1 MANNKLNF
9 TKATLETLPKPS
21 AGKRAYYYDT
31 KMRGLGV
38 SITSNGTYSFIVY
51 RWVNGKPERVTLG
64 RFPDLSI
71 EQARRKA
78 EVINATIAQGGN
90 PNDQRRAER
99 AEITFGAL
107 FNEYLDKH
115 AKVYKRSWDEDQSIF
130 NRYLLP
136 WQSRK
141 LSTITQNDIESLH
154 QKIGLN
160 KGYYAA
166 NRLLALCS
174 TVFNKAIKFELWDKK
189 NPTLDI
195 KKFPE
200 EERDRFLQV
209 DELPRFFQ
217 ALSQESNDNIR
228 DYITLSLLTGARK
241 SDVLAMCWDQIN
253 LDRQEWRIPRTKNE
267 TPQTVT
273 LTEEACFLLKQR
285 KTTATN
291 NFVFPSTG
299 KTGHLTEPKKG
310 WRRILKKAG
319 IVDLRIHDLRRT
331 LGSWQARTGASL
343 LIIGKSLNH
352 ISPQSTAVYARLDLD
367 PVRASVE
374 KATKA
379 MLEAAGI
386 KGVEINE
393 LQRIPP
399 TKKDE
404 VIKILENS

>member
-1 MANNKLNF
+1 MAKNKLNF
-9 TKATLETLPKPS
+9 TKAILETLPIPP

-38 SITSNGTYSFIVY
+38 SITSNDTRSFIVY
-51 RWVNGKPERVTLG
+51 RKISGKPERITLG

-78 EVINATIAQGGN
+78 ESINATIAQGDN
-90 PNDQRRAER
+90 PNDRRRAER

-107 FNEYLDKH
+107 FNEYLEQH
-115 AKVYKRSWDEDQSIF
+115 AKIYKRSWDEDQSIF
-130 NRYLLP
+130 NRYLTP

-141 LSTITQNDIESLH
+141 LSTITKAHIKKLH
-154 QKIGLN
+154 QEIGRN
-160 KGYYAA
+160 NGHYAA

-174 TVFNKAIKFELWDKK
+174 TVFNKATEFDLWDKE
-189 NPTLDI
+189 NPALDI
-195 KKFPE
+195 KRFPE
-200 EERDRFLQV
+200 QSRDRFLQA

-217 ALSQESNDNIR
+217 AVSQESNDNIR
-228 DYITLSLLTGARK
+228 DYIILALLTGARK
-241 SDVLAMCWDQIN
+241 SNVLAMRWDQIN
-253 LDRQEWRIPRTKNE
+253 LNAREWRIPRTKNE
-267 TPQTVT
+267 TPQTIT

-285 KTTATN
+285 KATATN
-291 NFVFPSTG
+291 DFVFPGTG

-310 WRRILKKAG
+310 WRRILKQAELA
-319 IVDLRIHDLRRT
+319 DLRIHDLRRT

-352 ISPQSTAVYARLDLD
+352 ISPQSTAIYARLDLD

-379 MLEAAGI
+379 MFEAAGI
-386 KGVEINE
+386 TGVEKNE
-393 LQRIPP
+393 SQNTPSSNTDQGL
-399 TKKDE
+399 TDS
-404 VIKILENS
+404 L